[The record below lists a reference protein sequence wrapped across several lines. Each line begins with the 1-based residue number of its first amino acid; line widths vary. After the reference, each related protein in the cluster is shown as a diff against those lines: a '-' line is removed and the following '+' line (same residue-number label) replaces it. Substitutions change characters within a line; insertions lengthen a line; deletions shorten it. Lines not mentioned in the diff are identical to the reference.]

1 MFLSWNAA
9 TTGFLSA
16 PALSNSR
23 VVMGIR
29 KCHHSAPSHRVARR
43 KWVKP
48 QFRAKYPFKV
58 CQRLFWSGNSRPA
71 AGVEQRRWAEVFCW
85 FLLWIRRQTRGP
97 LAPPAT
103 LLYSSGLWSVSFLL
117 LIWLLSVC
125 VCVCGGGGGQR
136 MGNEMGSEK
145 WKMDALVCSHR
156 ENCLPHSSADDDC
169 HPQVSTLLRE
179 ITVALS
185 QRFPQRSAD
194 SQICSDVIRLMLA
207 DFEGKTIYFFW
218 APLKIERSKR
228 PQYFKTAA
236 VVCYHFSLRL
246 FPCSV
251 LPGRFVFTGV
261 DLFCFKTR
269 ELFWFITLLLIQ
281 HIFRTP
287 LSL

>member
-97 LAPPAT
+97 LAPPAA

-125 VCVCGGGGGQR
+125 VYVCVYVGWGGGDR
-136 MGNEMGSEK
+136 EWEMKWGVKSEK
-145 WKMDALVCSHR
+145 WMHL
-156 ENCLPHSSADDDC
+156 SAVTERIAC
-169 HPQVSTLLRE
+169 H
-179 ITVALS
+179 TVPPMTTVTRKSRHCYGRSLS
-185 QRFPQRSAD
+185 RCHKSF
-194 SQICSDVIRLMLA
+194 
-207 DFEGKTIYFFW
+207 
-218 APLKIERSKR
+218 LKGA
-228 PQYFKTAA
+228 Q
-236 VVCYHFSLRL
+236 
-246 FPCSV
+246 
-251 LPGRFVFTGV
+251 
-261 DLFCFKTR
+261 
-269 ELFWFITLLLIQ
+269 
-281 HIFRTP
+281 TP
-287 LSL
+287 KFAQM